1 MTEPLAELHVHLEG
15 SIEPAT
21 MAEIDPTVSTEEVRS
36 QYRYQDFRGFLM
48 AYKWVVLKL
57 NSPEQYAIAAKRL
70 KETLQAQGI
79 THAEINLSVGVMVWR
94 KLDARAIV
102 AAIQKELGNWPLIF
116 DAVRQFDPA
125 DAVRV
130 AELASEFDAGFGVGG
145 DESARP
151 LSEFQDAIAL
161 AKGRFYPHAGET
173 SNAASVWDALEH
185 GARRIGH
192 GIRALDDPALCR
204 ELRDRK
210 VPLEISISSNVA
222 TGAVPNLEAHPV
234 RRLFDLGV
242 PVVLNTDD
250 PAMFHTSLRREYQ
263 IAQDTFGFSDS
274 EMAILRQNAFAY
286 ARIR

>member
-1 MTEPLAELHVHLEG
+1 MTEPLAELHLHLEG

-21 MAEIDPTVSTEEVRS
+21 MAEIDPTVSPEEVRS

-57 NSPEQYAIAAKRL
+57 NSQEQYAIAARRL

-102 AAIQKELGNWPLIF
+102 AAIQHELGNWPLIF
-116 DAVRQFDPA
+116 DAVRQFDPI

-145 DESARP
+145 DEAGRP
-151 LSEFQDAIAL
+151 LSEFRDAIAL
-161 AKGRFYPHAGET
+161 AKDHFYPHAGET
-173 SNAASVWDALEH
+173 SNAANVWDALKH

-192 GIRALDDPALCR
+192 GIRAVDDPALCR
-204 ELRDRK
+204 ELRDRR

-222 TGAVPNLEAHPV
+222 TGAVPNLESHPV

-263 IAQDTFGFSDS
+263 IAQDAFGFSDS
-274 EMAILRQNAFAY
+274 EIAILRQNAFAY